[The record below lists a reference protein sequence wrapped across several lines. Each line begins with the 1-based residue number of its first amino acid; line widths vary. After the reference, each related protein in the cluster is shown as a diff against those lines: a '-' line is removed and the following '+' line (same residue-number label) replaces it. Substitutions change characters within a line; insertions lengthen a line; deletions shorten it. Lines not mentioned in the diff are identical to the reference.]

1 MLLSALSI
9 SINAQNMEN
18 PNLNTSLPPVE
29 NLNLTQAWTV
39 RHVGKSYHSVCNFR
53 GSEYDETEKDLVV
66 SAPKAVFKPGKVLN
80 EMNKQQIQEWINTFK
95 ENE

>member
-1 MLLSALSI
+1 
-9 SINAQNMEN
+9 MEQYD
-18 PNLNTSLPPVE
+18 TS
-29 NLNLTQAWTV
+29 
-39 RHVGKSYHSVCNFR
+39 GKVIIPFATSG